1 MIPWHRQAKSAV
13 NEDKYINL
21 LIDYMLMLK
30 NNTWFAVVF
39 PTSCEID
46 FFAEPLLIGLRVGG
60 GLAALFCGI
69 SFVFLVRRRQKNGE
83 AKAKMPN
90 GDDKSSGQHAGKI
103 YDKT

>member
-13 NEDKYINL
+13 SDDKYINL
-21 LIDYMLMLK
+21 LIDYMF
-30 NNTWFAVVF
+30 WFAVVF

-46 FFAEPLLIGLRVGG
+46 FFSEPLLIGLRVGG

-90 GDDKSSGQHAGKI
+90 GDDKSSGQNAGKI